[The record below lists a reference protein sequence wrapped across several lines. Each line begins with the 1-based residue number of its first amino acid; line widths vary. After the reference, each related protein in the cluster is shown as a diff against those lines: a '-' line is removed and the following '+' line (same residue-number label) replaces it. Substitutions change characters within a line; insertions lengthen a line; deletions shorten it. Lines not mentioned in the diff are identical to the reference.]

1 MADAKL
7 FTRTKAQELRI
18 ELQAADKKDKGYAK
32 KKIALKKIVANM
44 TMGNDMAPLFPDMIQ
59 CMTIQ
64 VLEIKKMVY
73 LYLMNYARVKSDE
86 IAQAIP
92 GFLSDCED
100 RNPLIRAL
108 AIRTMS
114 SITSPV
120 IITALV
126 DPLGHALEDDDP
138 YVKKTAAIAVA
149 KLYASEMGRRV
160 VENEGL
166 VTWLRD
172 LLADA
177 NPTVV
182 ANAVAA
188 LIEISDRSD
197 DITLR
202 LNSSVSGKL
211 VAALGEC
218 SEWGQVYI
226 LDSLLTF
233 TPQSSAEAEQLGE
246 RLSIRLQHANSA
258 VVLTT
263 VKLLL
268 YLMNYMED
276 ESFIASLERKMGP
289 PLVTMLSL
297 GPEVQYV
304 ALRNIL
310 LIIQRRP
317 AILQY
322 EVKVFFCKYN
332 DPIYVK
338 LAKLEIMYR
347 LARSDNVHE
356 VLPELKE
363 YASEVDVDFVRKAV
377 RSIGRLAIKIQP
389 AADQCISVLLKLLE
403 TKISYVVQEAI
414 VVIKDIFRRYP
425 NEYES
430 IIGALCENL
439 DALDEPEA
447 KAAMIWIIGQYADR
461 IENSDELLEDF
472 LFSFNE
478 ESTEVQLAL
487 LTAIVKLFIR
497 RPTVGQDLVPRVL
510 KMATEEVDNPDLRD
524 RGFMYW
530 RLLSSDP
537 AATRDIVLAE
547 KPPISTETD
556 RMDKGTLDQLLL
568 HTGTLSSIYHK
579 SPQTFIRTAKARYLP
594 DSPALNAS
602 SRRHLIGP
610 NGMAHRQQ
618 RKPTL
623 TTRPVSQV
631 TESARPESSYKAQQE
646 ADRFDSPVG
655 ASADPYAQLGA
666 LADYQVD
673 QPRPRGFSRSGDED
687 LLS

>member
-7 FTRTKAQELRI
+7 FTRSKAQELRA
-18 ELQAADKKDKGYAK
+18 ELQVADKKDKGFAK
-32 KKIALKKIVANM
+32 KKTVLKKIVANM
-44 TMGNDMAPLFPDMIQ
+44 TMGNDTAEECGMLIDLAVAPLFPDMIQ
-59 CMTIQ
+59 CMAIQ

-73 LYLMNYARVKSDE
+73 LYLINYARSKSDE
-86 IAQAIP
+86 IAHAIP
-92 GFLSDCED
+92 GFLSDCND

-108 AIRTMS
+108 AVRTMS
-114 SITSPV
+114 SITSFT
-120 IITALV
+120 IISALI
-126 DPLGHALEDDDP
+126 DPLRNALQDTDP
-138 YVKKTAAIAVA
+138 YVRKTAAISVA
-149 KLYASEMGRRV
+149 KLYAGETGRRV
-160 VENEGL
+160 VDNEGF
-166 VTWLRD
+166 VAMLRE

-188 LIEISDRSD
+188 LIEISDRSS

-202 LNSSVSGKL
+202 LNSTVSGKL

-226 LDSLLTF
+226 LDSLLSF
-233 TPQSSAEAEQLGE
+233 TPQSPNEAEQLGE
-246 RLSIRLQHANSA
+246 RISIRLQHANSA

-263 VKLLL
+263 IKVLL

-276 ESFIASLERKMGP
+276 ESFISSLERKMGP

-317 AILQY
+317 AILQH

-347 LARSDNVHE
+347 LARPENVHE

-389 AADQCISVLLKLLE
+389 AADQCISVLLKLLQ

-414 VVIKDIFRRYP
+414 V
-425 NEYES
+425 
-430 IIGALCENL
+430 
-439 DALDEPEA
+439 
-447 KAAMIWIIGQYADR
+447 YADR

-472 LFSFNE
+472 LFTFNE
-478 ESTEVQLAL
+478 EPTEVQLAL

-497 RPTVGQDLVPRVL
+497 RPTAGQDLVPRVL

-530 RLLSSDP
+530 RLLSSNP
-537 AATRDIVLAE
+537 TATRDIVLAD

-556 RMDKGTLDQLLL
+556 RMDKGTLDQKAFDQRKWNASKTIPETNGLCATCLPSLQVVLDLLPLTLLDKTTTGCLL
-568 HTGTLSSIYHK
+568 H
-579 SPQTFIRTAKARYLP
+579 
-594 DSPALNAS
+594 
-602 SRRHLIGP
+602 
-610 NGMAHRQQ
+610 
-618 RKPTL
+618 L
-623 TTRPVSQV
+623 TM
-631 TESARPESSYKAQQE
+631 ARPTPMPS
-646 ADRFDSPVG
+646 
-655 ASADPYAQLGA
+655 
-666 LADYQVD
+666 
-673 QPRPRGFSRSGDED
+673 
-687 LLS
+687 